1 MLWHHS
7 WMRYVVIVSLIV
19 AMTPTLESAAQEGET
34 STVSLIVEDH
44 RSMPSQLTRPG
55 RGSGWKVIEV
65 PSRGTAAETAA
76 LLADETGLAIH
87 VNRSYPLLAAE
98 DEPLFDE
105 QWSLENAG
113 QSGGTVDADVDAVE
127 AWGVATG
134 SGVVVAVVDSGV
146 EPTHPELDDRLWVNP
161 GETMNGIDDD
171 GNGYTDDV
179 VGWDFTIDFDNDPSP
194 VGSSP
199 EDAHGTYVAGVIAA
213 EVNGT
218 GVTGVAPDATIMNL
232 RACDNGS
239 CETLDAYL
247 AILYAV
253 DMGADIINLSFGG
266 PVPVDEGDVFLESAI
281 SYAEEN
287 GVLVVSAAGNTPPD
301 LLAPDEIMVPAELPH
316 ANNLAVAATD
326 RNDEMASFSF
336 YSENIDLAA
345 PGVSILTTSLG
356 SYSYV
361 DGTSFSAPLTAGVA
375 ALLLSSQPSLG
386 YAGVIDKL
394 TALADQPSDVVG
406 KVESGRLNAGRAL
419 THKFI
424 DTLGNQFEADI
435 EWLADE
441 GITTGCNPPVNTE
454 FCPHDDVSRGVMA
467 AFLVRALSLPA
478 ATTDYFTDDDGSTFE
493 DDINKL
499 AEAGVTKGCN
509 PPANTL
515 FCPDGIVNRG
525 QMAAFLVRAL
535 GLSDDG
541 GGDLFVDDDE
551 SIFEED
557 IDKLGTAGITK
568 GCNPPANDE
577 FCPDNDVSRG
587 AMAAFL
593 HRSLDP

>member
-1 MLWHHS
+1 
-7 WMRYVVIVSLIV
+7 MRYVVIVSLIV

>member
-1 MLWHHS
+1 
-7 WMRYVVIVSLIV
+7 MRYVVIVSLIV

-55 RGSGWKVIEV
+55 PGSGWKVIEV